1 MLFALFMLMV
11 TIPFSFN
18 YGDIA
23 GKTVVIAAAVFTI
36 LQVVKKYT
44 NWTFLQGKWA
54 IVANVLFNVV
64 GVIAVTQPSQLL
76 TMNTFIQLLT
86 GIFVA
91 SGFHGITTTLVPATG
106 GAGDPD
112 NPAKSQLSGAEV
124 AAQKVETPVESP
136 QTPLH

>member
-1 MLFALFMLMV
+1 MIFALLMV
-11 TIPFSFN
+11 TIPISFN

-23 GKTVVIAAAVFTI
+23 GKTVVVAAAVFTI

-54 IVANVLFNVV
+54 IVANIAFNVV

-91 SGFHGITTTLVPATG
+91 SGFHGITTTLIPATG

-112 NPAKSQLSGAEV
+112 NPVKSQLSGAEV
-124 AAQKVETPVESP
+124 ATQKAQALVEPT